1 MEPASL
7 TAKDQEEVIA
17 YFDKPLDALDVEY
30 FEKKLKELRKK
41 YHPDNFE
48 HLGNDVVKEMA
59 HDKFKAIER
68 LAAKI
73 KAHLGQGAGA
83 LASAPASEPMPERY
97 AGRNLKI
104 EIKTRNKDLKYL
116 LFGKHYR
123 WLEQGDRFKIPG
135 GREAY
140 LVTDTGHTGSAIG
153 FTEVIRLYLT
163 FGEND
168 PLDEIVRWLYEKL
181 KGQADALLIEQQLIE
196 VDLAQM
202 LVYIKGK
209 TSLRLT

>member
-1 MEPASL
+1 METP
-7 TAKDQEEVIA
+7 TFNAKDQEEVIA
-17 YFDKPLDALDVEY
+17 YFDKPLDALDPEY

-59 HDKFKAIER
+59 HEKFKAIER

-73 KAHLGQGAGA
+73 RAYLGKEPGGLA
-83 LASAPASEPMPERY
+83 LAPEPTSERY

-140 LVTDTGHTGSAIG
+140 LITDTGHAGSAIG

-181 KGQADALLIEQQLIE
+181 KGQADALLIEQQLIG
-196 VDLAQM
+196 VDLAEM
-202 LVYIKGK
+202 LLYIKGK
-209 TSLRLT
+209 TNLRLN